1 MLYDEK
7 VIRENDYVPS
17 SVARTLKSRKSGIIT
32 VIVHTLRYQVGAQTV
47 TGINEVCNR
56 YGYGTMVCCSEN
68 DPAKELQAIQ
78 LCLNQQ
84 VEGFVIVPAVEPIEP
99 YQAICE
105 KGTPVV
111 LCTRNLPGWP
121 YGSVYVR
128 HDELIE
134 KMMLHLKEQ
143 GFERVQLFQDE
154 DTFHKRRMGQVFVR
168 SAAKLFGMNETEA
181 IAMVG
186 RTETRVPEAIDALL
200 HGEPERKKAVFAINT
215 HTLFLVLRELE
226 HRKVR
231 IPDDLGVCGY
241 DALGW
246 SELVYPGISSIYQ
259 PMRQMGVQAREKII
273 EALQMER

>member
-1 MLYDEK
+1 MLYDKK

-56 YGYGTMVCCSEN
+56 YGYGAMVCCSEN

-84 VEGFVIVPAVEPIEP
+84 VEGFVIVPVVESIEP

-111 LCTRNLPGWP
+111 LRTRNLPGWP

-128 HDELIE
+128 H
-134 KMMLHLKEQ
+134 
-143 GFERVQLFQDE
+143 
-154 DTFHKRRMGQVFVR
+154 
-168 SAAKLFGMNETEA
+168 
-181 IAMVG
+181 
-186 RTETRVPEAIDALL
+186 
-200 HGEPERKKAVFAINT
+200 ERKRGRCHGRPDGDAGAGGNRRIAPRRTGTEKGGICDQYAHAFPGASKA
-215 HTLFLVLRELE
+215 
-226 HRKVR
+226 
-231 IPDDLGVCGY
+231 
-241 DALGW
+241 
-246 SELVYPGISSIYQ
+246 
-259 PMRQMGVQAREKII
+259 
-273 EALQMER
+273 

>member
-1 MLYDEK
+1 M
-7 VIRENDYVPS
+7 PS

-84 VEGFVIVPAVEPIEP
+84 VEGFVIVPAVESIEP

-128 HDELIE
+128 HERNRDYCHGRPDGDTGAGGNRRIAPRRTGTMRWAGRSWSIREFPQFTSRCVKWAFRQGKRSLRHCKWNDES
-134 KMMLHLKEQ
+134 
-143 GFERVQLFQDE
+143 GD
-154 DTFHKRRMGQVFVR
+154 
-168 SAAKLFGMNETEA
+168 
-181 IAMVG
+181 
-186 RTETRVPEAIDALL
+186 
-200 HGEPERKKAVFAINT
+200 
-215 HTLFLVLRELE
+215 
-226 HRKVR
+226 
-231 IPDDLGVCGY
+231 
-241 DALGW
+241 
-246 SELVYPGISSIYQ
+246 
-259 PMRQMGVQAREKII
+259 
-273 EALQMER
+273 

>member
-1 MLYDEK
+1 M
-7 VIRENDYVPS
+7 IRENDYVPS
-17 SVARTLKSRKSGIIT
+17 SVARTLKSRKSGIIGM
-32 VIVHTLRYQVGAQTV
+32 IVHTLRYQVGAQTV

-68 DPAKELQAIQ
+68 DPAKELQALQ

-84 VEGFVIVPAVEPIEP
+84 VEGFVIVPVVESVEP

-111 LCTRNLPGWP
+111 LCTAF
-121 YGSVYVR
+121 
-128 HDELIE
+128 
-134 KMMLHLKEQ
+134 M
-143 GFERVQLFQDE
+143 
-154 DTFHKRRMGQVFVR
+154 
-168 SAAKLFGMNETEA
+168 FGMNENEA
-181 IAMVG
+181 VAMVG
-186 RTETRVPEAIDALL
+186 RMETRVPEAIDALL

-215 HTLFLVLRELE
+215 HTFFLVLRELE

-259 PMRQMGVQAREKII
+259 PMRQMGVQAGEKII

>member
-17 SVARTLKSRKSGIIT
+17 SVARTLKSRKSGIIGM
-32 VIVHTLRYQVGAQTV
+32 IVHTLRYQVGAQTV

-68 DPAKELQAIQ
+68 DPAKELQALQ

-84 VEGFVIVPAVEPIEP
+84 VEGFVIVPVVESVEP

-121 YGSVYVR
+121 
-128 HDELIE
+128 
-134 KMMLHLKEQ
+134 
-143 GFERVQLFQDE
+143 
-154 DTFHKRRMGQVFVR
+154 T
-168 SAAKLFGMNETEA
+168 AAFMFGMNENEA
-181 IAMVG
+181 VAMVG
-186 RTETRVPEAIDALL
+186 RMETRVPEAIDALL

-215 HTLFLVLRELE
+215 HTFFLVLRELE

-259 PMRQMGVQAREKII
+259 PMRQMGVQAGEKII

>member
-1 MLYDEK
+1 M
-7 VIRENDYVPS
+7 
-17 SVARTLKSRKSGIIT
+17 
-32 VIVHTLRYQVGAQTV
+32 IVHTLRYQVGAQTV
-47 TGINEVCNR
+47 TGISEVCNR

-68 DPAKELQAIQ
+68 DPAKEFQAIQ

-128 HDELIE
+128 H
-134 KMMLHLKEQ
+134 
-143 GFERVQLFQDE
+143 
-154 DTFHKRRMGQVFVR
+154 
-168 SAAKLFGMNETEA
+168 
-181 IAMVG
+181 
-186 RTETRVPEAIDALL
+186 
-200 HGEPERKKAVFAINT
+200 ERKRGRCHGRPDGDAGAGGNRRIAPRRTGTEKGGICNQYAHV
-215 HTLFLVLRELE
+215 FLVLRELE

-246 SELVYPGISSIYQ
+246 SELVYPEISSIYQ
-259 PMRQMGVQAREKII
+259 PMRQMGVQAGEKII

>member
-1 MLYDEK
+1 M
-7 VIRENDYVPS
+7 
-17 SVARTLKSRKSGIIT
+17 VA
-32 VIVHTLRYQVGAQTV
+32 
-47 TGINEVCNR
+47 INL
-56 YGYGTMVCCSEN
+56 S
-68 DPAKELQAIQ
+68 K
-78 LCLNQQ
+78 
-84 VEGFVIVPAVEPIEP
+84 
-99 YQAICE
+99 
-105 KGTPVV
+105 
-111 LCTRNLPGWP
+111 
-121 YGSVYVR
+121 
-128 HDELIE
+128 
-134 KMMLHLKEQ
+134 
-143 GFERVQLFQDE
+143 
-154 DTFHKRRMGQVFVR
+154 
-168 SAAKLFGMNETEA
+168 FG